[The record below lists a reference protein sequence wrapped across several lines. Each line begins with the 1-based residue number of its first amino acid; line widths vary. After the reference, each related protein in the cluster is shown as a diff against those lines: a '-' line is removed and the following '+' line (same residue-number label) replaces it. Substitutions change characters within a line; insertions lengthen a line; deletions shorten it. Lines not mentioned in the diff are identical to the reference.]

1 MGVVD
6 ESRTRWFHVRFQS
19 LLKGIRPVHVPRKAG
34 IWADLPVVSVGEGSA
49 CFLSPYIIFCIRLPT
64 SGTGGIRTHDLSV
77 NSRLLFLLSFSPKE
91 KTPLDSMIQR
101 RSLIYRRVSAY
112 NNPGWISPA

>member
-1 MGVVD
+1 MFFYSFVI
-6 ESRTRWFHVRFQS
+6 VRKQM
-19 LLKGIRPVHVPRKAG
+19 AG
-34 IWADLPVVSVGEGSA
+34 IEPASLRWQRGVLAFVRHLQVGEGSA